1 MVMGLRNGREV
12 LSDSPANSDMAINI
26 ENSCVSLS
34 QGRNLYKGKLKATPP
49 EDLQL
54 QADSFSMDCSEI
66 IETFISEFH
75 AKSMSKS
82 VIGERNL
89 SGKNMQAEVDND
101 CAKSEKLEKDTTES
115 QRLESISLS
124 LEDQNRNSL
133 PVSLLFAL
141 RPCSLCIS
149 IKESC
154 FLPFVS
160 SLHSS

>member
-12 LSDSPANSDMAINI
+12 LSDSPANSDKAIDI
-26 ENSCVSLS
+26 ENSCVCLS
-34 QGRNLYKGKLKATPP
+34 QGTNLSKSNLKATPP
-49 EDLQL
+49 ENLQL

-101 CAKSEKLEKDTTES
+101 CAKSK
-115 QRLESISLS
+115 RF
-124 LEDQNRNSL
+124 RFNS
-133 PVSLLFAL
+133 FETCIM
-141 RPCSLCIS
+141 PCIG
-149 IKESC
+149 K
-154 FLPFVS
+154 
-160 SLHSS
+160 